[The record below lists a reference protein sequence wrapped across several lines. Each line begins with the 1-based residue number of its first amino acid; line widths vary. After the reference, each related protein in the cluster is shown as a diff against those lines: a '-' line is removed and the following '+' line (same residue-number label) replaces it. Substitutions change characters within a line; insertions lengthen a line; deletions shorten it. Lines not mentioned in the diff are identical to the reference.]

1 MKNQLLRPFVE
12 TSELPADDL
21 VGRMEQLTTREIQ
34 VLQLVAGGKAN
45 KQTASELSIS
55 IKTVEKHR
63 ENIGRKTGIHGTV
76 GLTHFAIFIG
86 IVQCNPHL
94 AAA

>member
-1 MKNQLLRPFVE
+1 MSNSDEKKTWE
-12 TSELPADDL
+12 
-21 VGRMEQLTTREIQ
+21 LTTREIQ
-34 VLQLVAGGKAN
+34 VLQHVAGGKAN

-63 ENIGRKTGIHGTV
+63 ENIARKTGVRGTA
-76 GLTHFAIFIG
+76 GMTHFAIFTG

-94 AAA
+94 VAA